1 MTLDKLLIQVRRIA
15 EHRQLGAEKQIRA
28 AYKRTLNDLKKF
40 IGYEFAQYAED
51 GKLTYDILAK
61 KQSTARFLEEVQ
73 QNIDGLSPETQAE
86 ILQCVSDIY
95 GLSYEGMTN
104 AALKTAPK
112 AAADA
117 LQGLSFVQPTQ
128 VISGVNNE
136 LINKITLNDVLE
148 KNRRNVIYDLKQAV
162 TIGITNGET
171 VDMMSRRVSGVL
183 DGDYKKA
190 VRVVRTEAHRVREM
204 GLSDSA
210 KSFDEELQKTD
221 TGLRMVKIWR
231 TMKDDRVRPNRRYKT
246 KKGWRTS
253 VGSGANHQ
261 KMEGQTVLATD
272 MFELTDGHKTV
283 APGQSGIAAQDIN
296 CRCFV
301 QYKLVDNAEFVKL
314 SSKNKF
320 TNEGNSGIIKVGSE
334 EMYRKAKKGY
344 IEPMP
349 KKQLHRIEKSFKRQG
364 RTIHRSVEI
373 DEYLKNKNAE
383 AITYNA
389 NTILLRKSPGRA
401 SVFEELIH
409 ATQYKNGE
417 NDGSYLSRLM
427 CEISAQRKL
436 IDNSKAYHLTQ
447 IELEQTQK
455 ALNAYEKE
463 LKKYKQGGK

>member
-112 AAADA
+112 VAAVA

-128 VISGVNNE
+128 VISSVNNE

-272 MFELTDGHKTV
+272 MFELTEDLAQPISAYSHGMKQKLAIISALVHEPKLIIMDEPFVGLDPKASHFLKTTMRELCESGTAIFFSTHVLEV
-283 APGQSGIAAQDIN
+283 AEKLCDKIA
-296 CRCFV
+296 
-301 QYKLVDNAEFVKL
+301 
-314 SSKNKF
+314 
-320 TNEGNSGIIKVGSE
+320 IIK
-334 EMYRKAKKGY
+334 
-344 IEPMP
+344 
-349 KKQLHRIEKSFKRQG
+349 
-364 RTIHRSVEI
+364 
-373 DEYLKNKNAE
+373 
-383 AITYNA
+383 
-389 NTILLRKSPGRA
+389 
-401 SVFEELIH
+401 
-409 ATQYKNGE
+409 
-417 NDGSYLSRLM
+417 DG
-427 CEISAQRKL
+427 KL
-436 IDNSKAYHLTQ
+436 IKSGTMDEVRGDASLEDVFL
-447 IELEQTQK
+447 ELEDVQ
-455 ALNAYEKE
+455 
-463 LKKYKQGGK
+463 

>member
-61 KQSTARFLEEVQ
+61 KQNAARFLEEVQ
-73 QNIDGLSPETQAE
+73 QNIDGLSPEMQTE
-86 ILQCVSDIY
+86 ISECVSDIY
-95 GLSYEGMTN
+95 KLSYEGMTD
-104 AALKTAPK
+104 AVLKAAPK
-112 AAADA
+112 TAADA

-128 VISGVNNE
+128 VISGVNNK

-171 VDMMSRRVSGVL
+171 VDIMSRRVSGVL

-210 KSFDEELQKTD
+210 RNFDEELQKTD

-231 TMKDDRVRPNRRYKT
+231 TMKDERVRPNRRYKT
-246 KKGWRTS
+246 KKGWRTTP
-253 VGSGANHQ
+253 GSGANHQ
-261 KMEGQTVLATD
+261 KMEGQTILATD

-320 TNEGNSGIIKVGSE
+320 TNENNSGIIKADKVISGHSGTPKS
-334 EMYRKAKKGY
+334 YKANSVIDHKTNEKTDVRTFYDAKG
-344 IEPMP
+344 
-349 KKQLHRIEKSFKRQG
+349 
-364 RTIHRSVEI
+364 
-373 DEYLKNKNAE
+373 LKNKD
-383 AITYNA
+383 I
-389 NTILLRKSPGRA
+389 NTTPHGNPKHHSYG
-401 SVFEELIH
+401 V
-409 ATQYKNGE
+409 NGE
-417 NDGSYLSRLM
+417 HAHDYEWDGDKLKSRTTR
-427 CEISAQRKL
+427 E
-436 IDNSKAYHLTQ
+436 LTQ
-447 IELEQTQK
+447 QER
-455 ALNAYEKE
+455 KE
-463 LKKYKQGGK
+463 NSDIL

>member
-28 AYKRTLNDLKKF
+28 AYKRTLSDLKKF

-61 KQSTARFLEEVQ
+61 KQNMARFLEEVQ
-73 QNIDGLSPETQAE
+73 QNIDGLSPEMQTE
-86 ILQCVSDIY
+86 ISECVSDIY
-95 GLSYEGMTN
+95 KLSYEGMTN
-104 AALKTAPK
+104 AALKTAPN

-136 LINKITLNDVLE
+136 LINKITLKDVLE

-210 KSFDEELQKTD
+210 RNFDEELQKTD

-246 KKGWRTS
+246 KKGWRTTP
-253 VGSGANHQ
+253 GSGANHQ

-283 APGQSGIAAQDIN
+283 SPGQSGIAAQDIN

-301 QYKLVDNAEFVKL
+301 QYKLVDNTEFVKL

-320 TNEGNSGIIKVGSE
+320 TNEDNSDIIKADKVISGHSGTPKS
-334 EMYRKAKKGY
+334 YKANSVIDHMTNGKTDVRTFYDAKG
-344 IEPMP
+344 
-349 KKQLHRIEKSFKRQG
+349 
-364 RTIHRSVEI
+364 
-373 DEYLKNKNAE
+373 LKNKD
-383 AITYNA
+383 I
-389 NTILLRKSPGRA
+389 NTTPHGNPKHHSYG
-401 SVFEELIH
+401 V
-409 ATQYKNGE
+409 NGE
-417 NDGSYLSRLM
+417 HAHDYEWVGDKLKSRTTR
-427 CEISAQRKL
+427 E
-436 IDNSKAYHLTQ
+436 LTQ
-447 IELEQTQK
+447 QER
-455 ALNAYEKE
+455 KE
-463 LKKYKQGGK
+463 NSDIL